1 MSYQTPQRAW
11 LYATQRTAPS
21 TTTAPSGDR
30 TAASGNDQASEATP
44 AATVSFSSAAQDI
57 SNAKAAIDNVPAGR
71 EQLVNSLK
79 QQVEAGTYNVS
90 STDIA
95 DMMLRRA
102 SADSVS

>member
-1 MSYQTPQRAW
+1 MKISNEESLRAS
-11 LYATQRTAPS
+11 QVGSVRP
-21 TTTAPSGDR
+21 TTNTTS
-30 TAASGNDQASEATP
+30 AASGNDQASEATP